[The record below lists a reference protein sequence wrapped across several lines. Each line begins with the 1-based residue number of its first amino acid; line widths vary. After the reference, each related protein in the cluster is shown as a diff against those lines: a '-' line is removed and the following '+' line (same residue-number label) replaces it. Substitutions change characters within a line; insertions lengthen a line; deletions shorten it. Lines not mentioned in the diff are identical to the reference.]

1 MILTDA
7 DHLREALELVRQER
21 DRARA
26 AVLPV
31 VEQAER
37 LERERNYWRALAT
50 TAAERQRQA
59 CADYMAEQRWYT
71 TLACLSAPLVTD
83 RKDEP

>member
-1 MILTDA
+1 VILTDA

-21 DRARA
+21 DIARA

-59 CADYMAEQRWYT
+59 CADFMSEQRWYT
-71 TLACLSAPLVTD
+71 TLACLSAPLVTN
-83 RKDEP
+83 KDEP

>member
-21 DRARA
+21 DVARA
-26 AVLPV
+26 AVLPIA
-31 VEQAER
+31 EHAER
-37 LERERNYWRALAT
+37 LERERNYWKALAT

-71 TLACLSAPLVTD
+71 TLACLSAPLVTN
-83 RKDEP
+83 KDEP

>member
-1 MILTDA
+1 MTEVECL
-7 DHLREALELVRQER
+7 RQEVDLLRRER
-21 DRARA
+21 DLARA

-37 LERERNYWRALAT
+37 LERERNYWRAMAAA
-50 TAAERQRQA
+50 AAERQRQA
-59 CADYMAEQRWYT
+59 CADYMASERWYT

-83 RKDEP
+83 KDKP

>member
-26 AVLPV
+26 ERDDAIRARDILAAAGPV
-31 VEQAER
+31 A
-37 LERERNYWRALAT
+37 LREI
-50 TAAERQRQA
+50 AERQRQA
-59 CADYMAEQRWYT
+59 CANYMAAERWYT

-83 RKDEP
+83 KDKP

>member
-7 DHLREALELVRQER
+7 DHLREALELVRKER
-21 DRARA
+21 DLARA

-50 TAAERQRQA
+50 TVAERQRQA
-59 CADYMAEQRWYT
+59 CADFMSEQRWYT

-83 RKDEP
+83 KDKP